1 MDIERELEDGNDTK
15 ANEYVKTLLKEKM
28 TLDSDSHS
36 YTLKLLDDEINKAMA
51 SNKKK
56 YDSPYLDLFRE
67 KPILVKVKVLVPVK
81 EHPRFNFVGKLLGPK
96 GNSLRRLQE
105 ETMTKM
111 SILGKG
117 SMRDRSKEEELRKE
131 GDPKNAHL
139 VEDLHVQ
146 VSALAPPA
154 EAHARIAYALS
165 ELRKYIIPDV
175 NDEIRQE
182 QFREMGYVHHEPR
195 PQMRHPRPP
204 PHMVAARPAPGLLAP
219 PRMQHAVPPHM
230 VRPPHPPPPPAASR
244 GKVLSILD
252 RARAAMEKPAPSAGV
267 YEYEDPHAA
276 HAYYETTA
284 SYDPAMYDPYA
295 STAGDYYDTSAS
307 YYETA
312 APAPLPSTSSRTGGS
327 GWKSSSGYAEHHSSS
342 RSKSSAPIRSSSS
355 EYGYEDRKRRLD
367 PYSDVESKKFV
378 GSRVVKYK

>member
-1 MDIERELEDGNDTK
+1 
-15 ANEYVKTLLKEKM
+15 M

-36 YTLKLLDDEINKAMA
+36 HTLKLLDEEINKAVA
-51 SNKKK
+51 SGKKK
-56 YDSPYLDLFRE
+56 HDSPYLDLFRE

-117 SMRDRSKEEELRKE
+117 SMRDRSKEEDLRKE

-182 QFREMGYVHHEPR
+182 QFREMGYVHHDPR

-204 PHMVAARPAPGLLAP
+204 HHMVPARPAPGLLAP
-219 PRMQHAVPPHM
+219 PRMQHAAPPHI
-230 VRPPHPPPPPAASR
+230 VRPPHPPPPQSASR

-252 RARAAMEKPAPSAGV
+252 RARAAMEKPAPTTAV

-276 HAYYETTA
+276 HAYYDTSA
-284 SYDPAMYDPYA
+284 AYADPSMYDPYA
-295 STAGDYYDTSAS
+295 SSAGDYYDTSAG

-312 APAPLPSTSSRTGGS
+312 TPAPPPPPSSSRSTSSWKASS
-327 GWKSSSGYAEHHSSS
+327 GAAGYAEHHSS
-342 RSKSSAPIRSSSS
+342 RSKTSAPLRSSSS
-355 EYGYEDRKRRLD
+355 DYGGYEDRKRRLD
-367 PYSDVESKKFV
+367 PYSDVDSKKFV